1 MIKQSGPDKITVAKL
16 VEKCQISRSLFYYY
30 FNDIF
35 DVMIYH
41 LENDLNQAIN
51 ASLKVN
57 SPKDSWFIVGT
68 AKTDTRDQ
76 RRKVL
81 EQLIDTGL
89 MTKAGI
95 MSHIEWLISIRK
107 NMPSMRFACREWEDD
122 LEFISRYEMKN
133 QRVIWGSIVRKREK

>member
-57 SPKDSWFIVGT
+57 SPKDSWFFVGS

-107 NMPSMRFACREWEDD
+107 NMPSMVRPATVGEMEAFLKLKKIVDHEDW
-122 LEFISRYEMKN
+122 SP
-133 QRVIWGSIVRKREK
+133 VRGVHQVG

>member
-1 MIKQSGPDKITVAKL
+1 MSPVYRTMSTNTLPDYH
-16 VEKCQISRSLFYYY
+16 YYY

-57 SPKDSWFIVGT
+57 SPKDSWFFVGS

-107 NMPSMRFACREWEDD
+107 NMPSMVRPATVGEMEAFLKLKKIVDHEDW
-122 LEFISRYEMKN
+122 SP
-133 QRVIWGSIVRKREK
+133 VRGVHQVG